1 MYMLFF
7 LDLFLNL
14 VDICNLL
21 LSIDIYCISRQMFS
35 SFFFFFGLMYNCSYA
50 VDLLFTYIN

>member
-35 SFFFFFGLMYNCSYA
+35 SFFFFLA
-50 VDLLFTYIN
+50 